1 MMVTKFIGR
10 DGLKHDFTSN
20 YYEIGTYGIF
30 DGKSSQQGT
39 FMRSESQ
46 LHLTLRKHNKW
57 FEEESTPIPEKPKC
71 IKSVWDNDG
80 KTIDQ
85 YTVVFK
91 SHEGSTDKSLFDSL
105 GLSIYPEHPQG
116 FSQMGSCKVGDH
128 LGKRIK
134 FHDLPIQVI
143 RHIVKR
149 IN

>member
-1 MMVTKFIGR
+1 MMVTTFIGK
-10 DGLKHDFTSN
+10 DEKEHTFTSQ

-30 DGKSSQQGT
+30 DNKSNQQGN
-39 FMRSESQ
+39 FNRSESQ

-80 KTIDQ
+80 KTIDR

-91 SHEGSTDKSLFDSL
+91 THEMSIEKDTFDSL

-116 FSQMGSCKVGDH
+116 FSQMGSCKVGEH

-143 RHIVKR
+143 QHIIAR
-149 IN
+149 IS